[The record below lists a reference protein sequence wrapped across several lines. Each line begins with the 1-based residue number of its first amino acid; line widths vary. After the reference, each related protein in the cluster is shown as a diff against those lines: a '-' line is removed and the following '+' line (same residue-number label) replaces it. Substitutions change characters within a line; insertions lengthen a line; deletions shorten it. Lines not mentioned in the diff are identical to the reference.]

1 MFGIASATHSDFRD
15 RVLDL
20 VEILRSQLDHRCAD
34 VFFETLELARTG
46 NRNDPWLLRE
56 KPGQRDLRRRRI
68 LVRGDRL
75 QKIDET
81 LIRFACFRSEAR
93 KKSSKIGLLEGRVL
107 VHLAGEKSSSQRTVR
122 NEANRSEE
130 HTSELQSHS

>member
-107 VHLAGEKSSSQRTVR
+107 VHLMASAR
-122 NEANRSEE
+122 EARPARFAPASHSCPRRS
-130 HTSELQSHS
+130 TSEDR